1 LDAPD
6 AGNLANGSWYLILA
20 SKPDSGFLLQQFND
34 VSVIIPAFNEVGGIG
49 PTLEQLSA
57 SLPGAEIIVVDDGSS
72 DGTAALVE
80 KHSGVTLIRHGF
92 NRGYG
97 AALKTGMTNASRGLV
112 AWFDADNEHRVS
124 DLISMI
130 EMIRGA
136 RLAAVIGQRT
146 SGGAS
151 AVRGVGKAVILLLA
165 RSLGFRGGRD
175 MNCGLRVFRTEVI
188 SRYLPLLPN
197 GYSASMTSLLV
208 MLERGYPIGYQPVEL
223 AARIGTSKVTLRA
236 GFASMLLVM
245 RVIMMF
251 APIRIFLPVAL
262 GLFGVG
268 AVYSIGLAVIS
279 GAGLPTLGIFMLLA
293 GLMTGMLGLI
303 ADQMSQMRL
312 AQYETDTPS
321 RPVPGAGERESSTSV
336 RLPSGTGKQ

>member
-1 LDAPD
+1 MEPFD
-6 AGNLANGSWYLILA
+6 
-20 SKPDSGFLLQQFND
+20 D
-34 VSVIIPAFNEVGGIG
+34 VSVVIPAFNEAGGIG
-49 PTLEQLSA
+49 PTLQQLSA

-72 DGTAALVE
+72 DGTAEIVE
-80 KHSGVTLIRHGF
+80 KYPEVTLIRHGF

-97 AALKTGMTNASRGLV
+97 AALKTGMMNAGRPLV

-124 DLISMI
+124 DLLSMI
-130 EMIRGA
+130 GQIRSGH
-136 RLAAVIGQRT
+136 LAAVIGQRI

-151 AVRGVGKAVILLLA
+151 AVRGIGKAVILMLA

-188 SRYLPLLPN
+188 CRYLPLLPN

-208 MLERGYPIGYQPVEL
+208 MLERGYPIGYHPVEL

-236 GFASMLLVM
+236 GFASMLLVV

-251 APIRIFLPVAL
+251 APMRIFLPFAL
-262 GLFGVG
+262 VLVGVG
-268 AVYSIGLAVIS
+268 AVYSLTLALVVHE
-279 GAGLPTLGIFMLLA
+279 GFPVLGIFLMLA

-303 ADQMSQMRL
+303 ADQLSQMRL
-312 AQYETDTPS
+312 AQYETMAPS
-321 RPVPGAGERESSTSV
+321 RAQKSKT
-336 RLPSGTGKQ
+336 LPAQP

>member
-1 LDAPD
+1 
-6 AGNLANGSWYLILA
+6 
-20 SKPDSGFLLQQFND
+20 LQPFKD
-34 VSVIIPAFNEVGGIG
+34 TSVVIPAFNEVDGIG

-57 SLPGAEIIVVDDGSS
+57 SLPCAEIIVVDDGSS
-72 DGTAALVE
+72 DGTAGLVE
-80 KHSGVTLIRHGF
+80 RHPNVTLIRHGF

-97 AALKTGMTNASRGLV
+97 AALKTGMASASRPLV

-124 DLISMI
+124 DLVSMI
-130 EMIRGA
+130 GSIRNA
-136 RLAAVIGQRT
+136 QLAAVIGQRT

-151 AVRGVGKAVILLLA
+151 AVRGVGKAVILMLA

-208 MLERGYPIGYQPVEL
+208 MLERGYPIGYHSVEL

-236 GFASMLLVM
+236 GFASLLLVM

-251 APIRIFLPVAL
+251 APMRIFLPIAL
-262 GLFGVG
+262 VLFGTG
-268 AVYSIGLAVIS
+268 ALYSLTLAIT
-279 GAGLPTLGIFMLLA
+279 AGEGFPTFGIFLLLA

-312 AQYETDTPS
+312 AQYETITPY
-321 RPVPGAGERESSTSV
+321 RAVPITEDRERNIPPVLS
-336 RLPSGTGKQ
+336 

>member
-1 LDAPD
+1 
-6 AGNLANGSWYLILA
+6 
-20 SKPDSGFLLQQFND
+20 LQLFED
-34 VSVIIPAFNEVGGIG
+34 VSVVIPAFNEVGGIG

-72 DGTAALVE
+72 DGTAELVE
-80 KHSGVTLIRHGF
+80 KHADVTLIRHGF

-97 AALKTGMTNASRGLV
+97 GALKTGMASASRPLV

-124 DLISMI
+124 DLTSMI
-130 EMIRGA
+130 HSIRAGH
-136 RLAAVIGQRT
+136 LAAVIGQRT

-151 AVRGVGKAVILLLA
+151 AVRGVGKAVILMLA

-175 MNCGLRVFRTEVI
+175 MNCGLRVFRTEI
-188 SRYLPLLPN
+188 ICRYLPLLPD

-208 MLERGYPIGYQPVEL
+208 MLERGYPISYHPVEL

-236 GFASMLLVM
+236 GFASLLLVM

-251 APIRIFLPVAL
+251 APMRIFLPVAL
-262 GLFGVG
+262 ALFSVG
-268 AVYSIGLAVIS
+268 AVYSTAVAVRS
-279 GAGLPTLGIFMLLA
+279 GEGFPIFGVFLLLT

-303 ADQMSQMRL
+303 ADQLSQMRL
-312 AQYETDTPS
+312 AQYETITPH
-321 RPVPGAGERESSTSV
+321 RAVQLAKDRE
-336 RLPSGTGKQ
+336 GTIPPALS